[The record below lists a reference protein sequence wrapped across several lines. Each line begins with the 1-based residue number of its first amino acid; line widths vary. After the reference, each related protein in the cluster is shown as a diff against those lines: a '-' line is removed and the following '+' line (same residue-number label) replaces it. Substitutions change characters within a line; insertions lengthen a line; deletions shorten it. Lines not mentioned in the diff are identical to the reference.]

1 MKFALLPIF
10 AWLFTYLCIYLLS
23 KSGRLYS
30 ASWRQIFI
38 SATVVWGMWTTLLTE
53 VLGLFNQLTR
63 TMLIIGWAILLLITL
78 LICLWVI
85 LKQLPG
91 LNTGNLKNKGI
102 SIPVYIWRWLFN
114 LVKPDYERESKE
126 TPPFRDPWILTVDG
140 IIVLQLVLIFL
151 TGSVYPPSN
160 YDSMTY
166 HLSRIL
172 HWEQAQ
178 SVGHYATS
186 IDRQVYMPP
195 LAEFGMMQ
203 FHLLTG
209 SDQFLFFTQWFS
221 MVVCAIGVMEIV
233 AQFGADRLRQRLAA
247 LLAVSIPIGILEA
260 SSTQND
266 WVVAAYLVSFYVFS
280 IAFVKIPSNEIEKSE
295 IHDCQEKFLLH
306 DEKYILAIWIGLSLG
321 LTLLAKGT
329 AYMLA
334 IPGAFWVGVEL
345 IKHKGQFWKG
355 IRLGV
360 IISILVIVI
369 NFGHLARNAFL
380 YGQPIEPRAEYAT
393 EKVTVMTWMSNIT
406 RSIAMHVPR
415 PTGET
420 GLINTMSLS
429 VSGWL
434 RFVHQITGI
443 DPEDPSVTFGTGNVF
458 LEPVGSNTHED
469 FAGNTIHAVLII
481 SSMVLIIGAEITGI
495 KKWQNSTIVSLY
507 ALTLIAGFL
516 IFNALIKWQIYASRL
531 QLPQFVLWCP
541 IMAIVLFPKNWR
553 LAWGVVMITAL
564 VSFNWTFQNQTRPVH
579 VDALYNNFSHDQ
591 MYFLSNMSVYS
602 EYRDITKLV
611 ADSNCQ
617 KVGLVIRRNTMEY
630 PFWVMLRNQGFT
642 GEIEHIQVKNEM
654 AKYEKLDY
662 KPCAIISEWESDKF
676 SDWRMIR
683 VGDFWVYLE

>member
-10 AWLFTYLCIYLLS
+10 AWLFTYSCLYLLI
-23 KSGRLYS
+23 KSGRLYP

-38 SATVVWGMWTTLLTE
+38 SATVVWGVWTTLLTE
-53 VLGLFNQLTR
+53 VLGFFNQLTR

-85 LKQLPG
+85 LKQLPV
-91 LNTGNLKNKGI
+91 LERKGI
-102 SIPVYIWRWLFN
+102 SILVSIWRWLFTH
-114 LVKPDYERESKE
+114 VKSDDTQYDGERSKE
-126 TPPFRDPWILTVDG
+126 IPSFRDPWILIIDG
-140 IIVLQLVLIFL
+140 IIAFQLIIIFL

-178 SVGHYATS
+178 NVGHYATS
-186 IDRQVYMPP
+186 IDRQVHMPP

-209 SDQFLFFTQWFS
+209 SDQFLFFIQWFS

-233 AQFGADRLRQRLAA
+233 AQFGAGRLRQRLAA

-280 IAFVKIPSNEIEKSE
+280 IAFVKITSNAVERNEIYNNSKA
-295 IHDCQEKFLLH
+295 KLLLQ
-306 DEKYILAIWIGLSLG
+306 DEKYILATWIGLSLG

-334 IPGAFWVGVEL
+334 IPGAFWVGIEL
-345 IKHKGQFWKG
+345 ITHKGQFWKG

-360 IISILVIVI
+360 IISIFVILI

-393 EKVTVMTWMSNIT
+393 EKVTLMTWMSNII
-406 RSIAMHVPR
+406 RSIAMHVPQS
-415 PTGET
+415 TGET
-420 GLINTMSLS
+420 GIINTMSLS

-458 LEPVGSNTHED
+458 IEPVGSNTHED
-469 FAGNTIHAVLII
+469 FAGNTIHAILIVI
-481 SSMVLIIGAEITGI
+481 SLMLLIGNKISGI
-495 KKWQNSTIVSLY
+495 KKWQNKPVIDLY
-507 ALTLIAGFL
+507 VLTLLGGFL

-541 IMAIVLFPKNWR
+541 IVAIVLFPKNWR
-553 LAWGVVMITAL
+553 LAWGVALITAL
-564 VSFNWTFQNQTRPVH
+564 ISFNWTFQNQTRPVH
-579 VDALYNNFSHDQ
+579 VDALYNNFPHDQ

-617 KVGLVIRRNTMEY
+617 KVGLIIRRNTMEY
-630 PFWVMLRNQGFT
+630 PFWVMLRNQGFA
-642 GEIEHIQVKNEM
+642 GEIEHIQVKNET
-654 AKYEKLDY
+654 AQYEKLDY

-676 SDWRMIR
+676 SGWRMIR